1 MRAVRRNNLGVGV
14 MDYRVSLVESDLSLK
29 ILFLLVEDIKL
40 QLQSVNHS
48 IYFLL
53 PQFHIFQL
61 ELLAYLSLF

>member
-1 MRAVRRNNLGVGV
+1 